1 VQEFMALEADGVCV
15 GLEAFLNSL
24 DGSVE
29 GVSVE
34 GVADAIDEV
43 VILVEDIL
51 DRNCYTDCDDDD

>member
-1 VQEFMALEADGVCV
+1 MALEADGVCV